1 VVICWPSNESMVP
14 VHSDNSMYVAASD
27 CIVVELMWMS
37 STLRVCG
44 RCARTVRI
52 PGERADP
59 PYWSEP
65 F

>member
-1 VVICWPSNESMVP
+1 MVP